1 MASRFFSWRRR
12 ACAQYA
18 ARRRFHR
25 QVAAWGNAPPLRSSK
40 KTGRCRE
47 HIPPFRSA
55 DALLPAKGCFSL
67 KCSVFCIL
75 SARPAFFPQ
84 NPEIPGRPQ
93 APCFDGFRRILATF
107 GGSSNLLGKISLAAG
122 NPRHGCAGFARG
134 LPESDFACAHMALPR
149 PPQTAFS
156 PGPRAFRAP
165 SGYGFLRRTVMAS
178 VHFGVITVDVAAPIS
193 PDGALL
199 FRSSESLLTAILPT
213 SS

>member
-67 KCSVFCIL
+67 KRSVFCIL

-84 NPEIPGRPQ
+84 NPEMPSRPQ

-134 LPESDFACAHMALPR
+134 LPESEFRLRAHGIA
-149 PPQTAFS
+149 AAAADGVS
-156 PGPRAFRAP
+156 PGAARLSRALRSRVFAAHRDGVRPLWSYHRGRGRSDFPRWRP
-165 SGYGFLRRTVMAS
+165 SV
-178 VHFGVITVDVAAPIS
+178 
-193 PDGALL
+193 
-199 FRSSESLLTAILPT
+199 
-213 SS
+213 